1 MKDEFNVASSVNNG
15 VALFSSWSKSIV
27 NSKTGILRI
36 RGLWR
41 LQPPFKGE
49 HLGWARTSQ
58 LAPIY
63 LPQGQAPRFPYGWL
77 K

>member
-1 MKDEFNVASSVNNG
+1 MKGDSNVVNSVNNG
-15 VALFSSWSKSIV
+15 VASFSSWSKSIA

-36 RGLWR
+36 RGLR
-41 LQPPFKGE
+41 RPQPPFKGE

-63 LPQGQAPRFPYGWL
+63 LPQGQAPRFPYSWL